1 MYVILK
7 KNKFMIIFI
16 GFEVLVVY
24 ILEFE
29 RLRENLINYIEKNIG
44 IVILF

>member
-7 KNKFMIIFI
+7 KKKKIMIIFK

-29 RLRENLINYIEKNIG
+29 RLRLYREKYWDCDI
-44 IVILF
+44 ILRD